1 MGRGLDEPQGKPRSV
16 HKKYFKGRLVL
27 VIVGYLLVLVSVF
40 GGYALMGGHFGALYQ
55 PLELLIIGGAA
66 LGAFVSGNDGKT
78 IRATLKELPKLLRSS
93 KKHDKALYME
103 LLALLY
109 VLLAKGRKDGMLA
122 LESDIDDPQ
131 GSAVFAPYTKILG
144 DARVMEFLTDYIR
157 LVISGNTD
165 PFEIE
170 QLMEHELET
179 YKHEAEVPAHSL
191 ARVGDALPALG
202 IVAAVLGVVHAL
214 ASADLPPSVMGSLI
228 AHAMVGTFLG
238 ILLAYG
244 FVSPLASLIEHKVA
258 ESLKV
263 YQCIKVTLM
272 ASLNGY
278 APQLAVE
285 FGRKVLNSTERPTF
299 LELDGHVREVKAR

>member
-1 MGRGLDEPQGKPRSV
+1 M
-16 HKKYFKGRLVL
+16 L
-27 VIVGYLLVLVSVF
+27 VILGYAIVLGSVF

-55 PLELLIIGGAA
+55 PLELLMIGGSAI
-66 LGAFVSGNDGKT
+66 GAFIVGNDGHA
-78 IRATLKELPKLLRSS
+78 IGATLKTVPKLFKSS
-93 KKHDKALYME
+93 KKRDKALYME

-131 GSAVFAPYTKILG
+131 NSAIFSLYPIILS
-144 DARVMEFLTDYIR
+144 DVRVMEFLTDYLR
-157 LVISGNTD
+157 LIVSGNTD
-165 PFEIE
+165 PFEID
-170 QLMEHELET
+170 QLMEHEIET

-191 ARVGDALPALG
+191 AKVGDALPALG

-214 ASADLPPSVMGSLI
+214 ASADLPPSVMGTLI

-238 ILLAYG
+238 VLLAYG

-258 ESLKV
+258 ESLKI

-285 FGRKVLNSTERPTF
+285 FGRKVLRSTERPSFT
-299 LELDGHVREVKAR
+299 ELDGHVRDVKSR

>member
-1 MGRGLDEPQGKPRSV
+1 M
-16 HKKYFKGRLVL
+16 LVTL
-27 VIVGYLLVLVSVF
+27 GYAIVLGSVF

-55 PLELLIIGGAA
+55 PLELLMIGGSAI
-66 LGAFVSGNDGKT
+66 GAFIVGNDGHA
-78 IRATLKELPKLLRSS
+78 IGATLKTVPKLFKSS
-93 KKHDKALYME
+93 KKRDKALYME

-131 GSAVFAPYTKILG
+131 NSPIFSLYPIILS
-144 DARVMEFLTDYIR
+144 DLRVMEFLTDYLR
-157 LVISGNTD
+157 LIVSGNTD
-165 PFEIE
+165 PFEID

-179 YKHEAEVPAHSL
+179 YKHEAEAPAHSL
-191 ARVGDALPALG
+191 AKVGDALPALG

-214 ASADLPPSVMGSLI
+214 ASADLPPSVMGTLI

-238 ILLAYG
+238 VLLAYG

-258 ESLKV
+258 ESLKI

-285 FGRKVLNSTERPTF
+285 FGRKVLRSTERPSFT
-299 LELDGHVREVKAR
+299 ELDVHVRDVKSR

>member
-1 MGRGLDEPQGKPRSV
+1 M
-16 HKKYFKGRLVL
+16 L
-27 VIVGYLLVLVSVF
+27 VILGYVVVLGSVF

-55 PLELLIIGGAA
+55 PLELLMIGGSAI
-66 LGAFVSGNDGKT
+66 GSFIVGNDSHA
-78 IRATLKELPKLLRSS
+78 ISATLKAVPKLFGNS
-93 KKHDKALYME
+93 KKRDKALYME

-109 VLLAKGRKDGMLA
+109 LLLAKGRKDGMLA

-131 GSAVFAPYTKILG
+131 NSPIFSLYPGIL
-144 DARVMEFLTDYIR
+144 AEVKVMEFLTDYLR
-157 LVISGNTD
+157 LIVSGNTD
-165 PFEIE
+165 PFELD
-170 QLMEHELET
+170 QLMEHELDT
-179 YKHEAEVPAHSL
+179 YKHEAEAPSHSL
-191 ARVGDALPALG
+191 AKVGDALPALG

-214 ASADLPPSVMGSLI
+214 ASANLPPSVMGTLI

-238 ILLAYG
+238 VLLAYG

-258 ESLKV
+258 ESLKI

-285 FGRKVLNSTERPTF
+285 FGRKVLRSTERPSFT
-299 LELDGHVREVKAR
+299 ELDGHVREVKSR

>member
-1 MGRGLDEPQGKPRSV
+1 M
-16 HKKYFKGRLVL
+16 L
-27 VIVGYLLVLVSVF
+27 VIVGYLVVLFSVF
-40 GGYALMGGHFGALYQ
+40 GGYGLMGGHFGVLFQ

-66 LGAFVSGNDGKT
+66 IGAFIVGNDGKT
-78 IRATLKELPKLLRSS
+78 IRATVKELPRLLRSS
-93 KKHDKALYME
+93 KKHDKSLYME

-109 VLLAKGRKDGMLA
+109 VLLSKGRKDGMMA
-122 LESDIDDPQ
+122 LESDVDDPQ
-131 GSAVFAPYTKILG
+131 GSAIFALYPMILQ
-144 DARVMEFLTDYIR
+144 DARVLEFLTDYLR
-157 LVISGNTD
+157 LIVSGNTD
-165 PFEIE
+165 AFEIGE
-170 QLMEHELET
+170 LMEHELET

-191 ARVGDALPALG
+191 ARIGDALPALG

-214 ASADLPPSVMGSLI
+214 ASADLPPAEMGQLI

-244 FVSPLASLIEHKVA
+244 FVSPLATLVEHKVA
-258 ESLKV
+258 ESLTV

-285 FGRKVLNSTERPTF
+285 FGRKILYSTTRPSF
-299 LELDGHVREVKAR
+299 IELDKHVRDVKSHRSTQTELS

>member
-1 MGRGLDEPQGKPRSV
+1 M
-16 HKKYFKGRLVL
+16 L
-27 VIVGYLLVLVSVF
+27 VIIGYLVVVASVF
-40 GGYALMGGHFGALYQ
+40 GGYAMMGGHFGVLYQ

-66 LGAFVSGNDGKT
+66 VGAFVAGNDGRT
-78 IRATLKELPKLLRSS
+78 IRATLKELPKLLANS

-109 VLLAKGRKDGMLA
+109 VLLSKGRKDGMMA
-122 LESDIDDPQ
+122 LESEIDDPHN
-131 GSAVFAPYTKILG
+131 SPLFAPYTVILG
-144 DARVMEFLTDYIR
+144 DARVLEFLTDYLR
-157 LVISGNTD
+157 LIVSGNTD

-214 ASADLPPSVMGSLI
+214 ASADLPPAEMGALI

-238 ILLAYG
+238 VLLAYG
-244 FVSPLASLIEHKVA
+244 FVSPLASLIDQQVEENMKT
-258 ESLKV
+258 
-263 YQCIKVTLM
+263 YQCAKVTLL
-272 ASLNGY
+272 ASMHGY
-278 APQLAVE
+278 TPQLAVE
-285 FGRKVLNSTERPTF
+285 FGRKVLFSTERPSFT
-299 LELDGHVREVKAR
+299 ELDSHVRDVKTR

>member
-1 MGRGLDEPQGKPRSV
+1 M
-16 HKKYFKGRLVL
+16 L
-27 VIVGYLLVLVSVF
+27 VIVGYVVVLASVF
-40 GGYALMGGHFGALYQ
+40 GGYALMGGHFGALFQ
-55 PLELLIIGGAA
+55 PLELLMIGGAA
-66 LGAFVSGNDGKT
+66 VGAFLAGNDGKT
-78 IRATLKELPKLLRSS
+78 IKATVKILPQLLKSS

-109 VLLAKGRKDGMLA
+109 LLLAKGRKDGMLA

-131 GSAVFAPYTKILG
+131 SSALFAPYPEILA
-144 DARVMEFLTDYIR
+144 DTRVMEFLTDYLR

-170 QLMEHELET
+170 QLMDHELET

-191 ARVGDALPALG
+191 TRVGDALPALG

-214 ASADLPPSVMGSLI
+214 ASADLPPAVMGELI

-285 FGRKVLNSTERPTF
+285 FGRKILYSTERPSFT
-299 LELDGHVREVKAR
+299 ELDGHVRDVKSR

>member
-1 MGRGLDEPQGKPRSV
+1 M
-16 HKKYFKGRLVL
+16 L
-27 VIVGYLLVLVSVF
+27 VIIGYLVVLGSVF
-40 GGYALMGGHFGALYQ
+40 GGYAMMGGHFGVLYQ
-55 PLELLIIGGAA
+55 PLEVLIIGGSAI
-66 LGAFVSGNDGKT
+66 GAFIAGNDSRT
-78 IRATLKELPKLLRSS
+78 IRATVKQLPQLVTNK

-109 VLLAKGRKDGMLA
+109 VLLSKGRKDGMMA
-122 LESDIDDPQ
+122 LEGDVDDPQ
-131 GSAVFAPYTKILG
+131 NSPIFTPYQVILK
-144 DARVMEFLTDYIR
+144 DVRVLEFMTDYLR
-157 LVISGNTD
+157 LIVSGNTD
-165 PFEIE
+165 AHEIGE
-170 QLMEHELET
+170 LMEHELET

-191 ARVGDALPALG
+191 MRVGDALPALG

-214 ASADLPPSVMGSLI
+214 ASADLPPAEMGQLI

-244 FVSPLASLIEHKVA
+244 FVSPLATLVEHRVS

-285 FGRKVLNSTERPTF
+285 FGRKILFSTERPSFT
-299 LELDGHVREVKAR
+299 ELDQHVRDVKSR

>member
-1 MGRGLDEPQGKPRSV
+1 M
-16 HKKYFKGRLVL
+16 LVL
-27 VIVGYLLVLVSVF
+27 VGYLVVLLSVF
-40 GGYALMGGHFGALYQ
+40 GGYALMGGHFGALFQ

-66 LGAFVSGNDGKT
+66 IGAFVAGNDGKT
-78 IRATLKELPKLLRSS
+78 IRATVKVLPRLLRAS
-93 KKHDKALYME
+93 KKRDKALYME

-109 VLLAKGRKDGMLA
+109 VVLAKGRKEGMLA

-131 GSAVFAPYTKILG
+131 TSAIFAPYPEILA
-144 DARVMEFLTDYIR
+144 DARVMEFLTDYLR

-170 QLMEHELET
+170 QLMDHELET

-214 ASADLPPSVMGSLI
+214 ASADLPPSVMGALI

-238 ILLAYG
+238 VLLAYG
-244 FVSPLASLIEHKVA
+244 FVSPLASLIEHRVA

-272 ASLNGY
+272 ANLNGY

-285 FGRKVLNSTERPTF
+285 FGRKILYSTERPTF
-299 LELDGHVREVKAR
+299 TELDGHVREVKSR